1 MLESMGS
8 RRVGHDLAIE
18 QQQHIKMVINT
29 ATLQNY
35 IRIRINK
42 PERE

>member
-8 RRVGHDLAIE
+8 RRVGHDLATE
-18 QQQHIKMVINT
+18 QQHIKMVIKT